1 MLSIKNLAA
10 EKELDRAAMGAIT
23 GGNSIFS
30 NTGINA
36 NYQAGGV
43 SFASPQINVAPVT
56 QVDASQYTTV
66 DVKSITKSVDA
77 IGSMFAGTKA

>member
-1 MLSIKNLAA
+1 MLTIKNLAA
-10 EKELDRAAMGAIT
+10 EKELDRAAMGSIA
-23 GGNSIFS
+23 GGFSIFS
-30 NTGINA
+30 NTGVNS

-56 QVDASQYTTV
+56 QVDASQHTNV

-77 IGSMFAGTKA
+77 LGSMFVGMKV